1 MIKRVNKLTSGL
13 LAAASVI
20 SLVPSTS
27 VFAADYKRIS
37 SEDGTIY
44 NAVAYK
50 DGTFYL
56 DGDINDKEATYFLNN
71 GKYNKLDDIDTGSD
85 LEIYGE
91 KYINFENGDYF
102 LDLSNGK
109 VTDDDIEED
118 NIDDASTALR
128 RKIKDV
134 DRYGDDN
141 RLPNLE
147 ALRGPK
153 FSSTWYMTKDYT
165 TDSAVT
171 YTTNS
176 AVSIFTDSKGNYI
189 DADYNLGKIKVTTK
203 SNNTE
208 KNVNIENTK
217 DTYDAVNGK
226 DAIKASLSNTKVLGQ
241 DSSNIYRLATI
252 TVSVDASKSA
262 NTKITEIYGMAVDKS
277 DALVVNSDGTSVT
290 FKVIQKISKAQAS
303 DDVDDAKYAKTVNNY
318 VLANDKGQAKSLLTE
333 AEEDF
338 TISNGKVTN
347 YKLDGN
353 NIEAVTLTL
362 KSKNGF
368 YYTDFSDGDDQDL
381 ENAEAYDVDANGNL
395 WALNG
400 GFVYKYDNDDSWDKV
415 YKVDGS
421 MEEITVYDDNNL
433 VVWNEDDEVYSI
445 ISAKSNSSEDDN
457 KEEDKKAG
465 WDQNS
470 DGTWVYYKN
479 DGTKATGWL
488 DLNGQWY
495 YLNSNGTM
503 ATGWVQV
510 GGQWYYLNPI
520 SYGTKGAMKT
530 GWVLDN
536 GHWYYLNPI
545 SNGYRGA
552 MQTGWVNVSGTWYY
566 LNPISDGTRGAMKTG
581 WINDRGTWYYL
592 YPNGAMAHD
601 TTINGYRLGSN
612 GAWIR

>member
-1 MIKRVNKLTSGL
+1 MIRRINKLTSGL

-20 SLVPSTS
+20 SLVPSTEAL
-27 VFAADYKRIS
+27 AADYKRIQ

-50 DGTFYL
+50 DGTFYI
-56 DGDINDKEATYFLNN
+56 DGDINDKEATYFLSN

-85 LEIYGE
+85 LKIYGE
-91 KYINFENGDYF
+91 KYVNFEDGDYF

-109 VTDDDIEED
+109 VTDDSIEED

-147 ALRGPK
+147 AIHGPK
-153 FSSTWYMTKDYT
+153 FSPTWYMTKEYT

-171 YTTNS
+171 
-176 AVSIFTDSKGNYI
+176 ILTDSKGNYI
-189 DADYNLGKIKVTTK
+189 DVDYNLGKIKVTTK

-217 DTYDAVNGK
+217 DTYDAVNGR
-226 DAIKASLSNTKVLGQ
+226 DAIKAVISNSKILGQ
-241 DSSNIYRLATI
+241 DSGNIYRLATI
-252 TVSVDASKSA
+252 TVSLDASKSA
-262 NTKITEIYGMAVDKS
+262 NTKITEIYGMAIDNS
-277 DALVVNSDGTSVT
+277 DALIANAEGTSVT
-290 FKVIQKISKAQAS
+290 FKVIQKVSKAQAS

-318 VLANDKGQAKSLLTE
+318 ILANDKGQAKSLLTE
-333 AEEDF
+333 TEENF
-338 TISNGKVTN
+338 SISNGKVTN
-347 YKLDGN
+347 YKLDGD

-368 YYTDFSDGDDQDL
+368 YYTDFSDGDDQNL
-381 ENAEAYDVDANGNL
+381 ENHEAYDVDTNGNL
-395 WALNG
+395 WALSG
-400 GFVYKYDNDDSWDKV
+400 GFVYKYDNDESWDKV

-433 VVWNEDDEVYSI
+433 VVWNEDDEVYSVI
-445 ISAKSNSSEDDN
+445 GTKNNSSEDDN

-488 DLNGQWY
+488 DLNGTWY
-495 YLNSNGTM
+495 YLYSNGTM

-510 GGQWYYLNPI
+510 NGQWYYLNPI
-520 SYGTKGAMKT
+520 SNGTKGAMKT
-530 GWVLDN
+530 GWIYDN

-545 SNGYRGA
+545 SNG
-552 MQTGWVNVSGTWYY
+552 TK
-566 LNPISDGTRGAMKTG
+566 GAMKTG

-592 YPNGAMAHD
+592 YPNGAMAHNNYKWLQ
-601 TTINGYRLGSN
+601 IRL
-612 GAWIR
+612 